1 MKSYKFNSYF
11 LKYSVALWP
20 LSISIIWRFCS
31 NLIIYWSYA
40 GKLLLDGNW
49 SADLLNW
56 MHCTELFPTY
66 IYTLYPRGQP
76 MLNFLVFLITLMAAC
91 FSQQVSFLIVFT
103 QSLTL
108 CPFVLLTFKCL
119 QLKKKILTTKSFIL
133 ISLLSG
139 YGLHWEHLGGRN
151 SFHGFLQVC

>member
-1 MKSYKFNSYF
+1 
-11 LKYSVALWP
+11 
-20 LSISIIWRFCS
+20 
-31 NLIIYWSYA
+31 
-40 GKLLLDGNW
+40 
-49 SADLLNW
+49 
-56 MHCTELFPTY
+56 
-66 IYTLYPRGQP
+66 
-76 MLNFLVFLITLMAAC
+76 MLNFLVFLITLMATC

-139 YGLHWEHLGGRN
+139 YGLH
-151 SFHGFLQVC
+151 